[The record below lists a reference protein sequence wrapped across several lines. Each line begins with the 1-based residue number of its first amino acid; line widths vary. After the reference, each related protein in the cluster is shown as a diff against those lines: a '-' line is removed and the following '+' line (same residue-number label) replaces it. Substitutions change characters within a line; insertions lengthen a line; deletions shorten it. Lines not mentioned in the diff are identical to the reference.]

1 MRLAARPA
9 WKIKLATRHAWKF
22 RSKIY
27 FQVKADLLRRRSR
40 SFGESHRGRIK
51 QRAIQ
56 HQKSII
62 KNPTSIIRPHPAAS
76 LQNLITLHSTPYS
89 LNTQPRPW
97 RGKLSQLLNH
107 PLGVASSLNFSTSQ
121 LLNHPLGVASS
132 LLTTLYSL
140 HSTHYTLHA
149 TRYSLSLPN
158 LNIRGST

>member
-1 MRLAARPA
+1 MQEVKRLR
-9 WKIKLATRHAWKF
+9 LATRHAWKF

-76 LQNLITLHSTPYS
+76 LQNLTTLHFTLYTLHSTPYS
-89 LNTQPRPW
+89 LTTQPRPW
-97 RGKLSQLLNH
+97 RGKLPTH
-107 PLGVASSLNFSTSQ
+107 YT
-121 LLNHPLGVASS
+121 